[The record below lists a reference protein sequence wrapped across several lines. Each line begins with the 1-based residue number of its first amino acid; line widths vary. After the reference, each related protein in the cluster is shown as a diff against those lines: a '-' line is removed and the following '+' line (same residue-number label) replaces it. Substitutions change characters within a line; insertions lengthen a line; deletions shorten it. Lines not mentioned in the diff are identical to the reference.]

1 MNPGGVKAVAIAGN
15 RRPDFVGD
23 FDGADAVCKA
33 LVAPLVLIAAGIIG
47 KVFKLFGIRIRRAL
61 WFGSRSA
68 WHGAGMQ
75 FSLVS
80 MALVSRFSSA
90 WYSRSTVSGEA

>member
-1 MNPGGVKAVAIAGN
+1 MASASCKRYEIAGN

-61 WFGSRSA
+61 RFGSRSA
-68 WHGAGMQ
+68 WHGA
-75 FSLVS
+75 
-80 MALVSRFSSA
+80 
-90 WYSRSTVSGEA
+90 